1 MQAQQ
6 TRDESNTT
14 PENAKNS
21 EKTENAEPTT
31 QELLTRIERFE
42 TINEQLHD
50 EIETIHEQ
58 QREDRHAL
66 ARENHELRS
75 SHDQLKERVDEA
87 ETERDELQNE
97 LERAEDSRGHIIG
110 DIVDVEEQ
118 LDNFEGDSLGGKTED
133 AADETTAQHLEMT
146 PIERISIMDA
156 EDTGIDMTPSIERA
170 VSIFDHWK
178 EWSKKTPKGRV
189 VKDELKTLLRTAT
202 GEKLAWRQVYRAAEA
217 LEELSK
223 GDIQFIHHN
232 KHGKML
238 IEPNPVKSGHCQSSS
253 AATT

>member
-1 MQAQQ
+1 MHASSGTTAAQ
-6 TRDESNTT
+6 SG
-14 PENAKNS
+14 
-21 EKTENAEPTT
+21 
-31 QELLTRIERFE
+31 
-42 TINEQLHD
+42 EQLFERIVALEERVSELEAD
-50 EIETIHEQ
+50 
-58 QREDRHAL
+58 RERHQEELHAV

-75 SHDQLKERVDEA
+75 SHDQLKERVDES
-87 ETERDELQNE
+87 ETERNKLQSE
-97 LERAEDSRGHIIG
+97 MERAEASRGHIIG
-110 DIVDVEEQ
+110 DIVDVEDQ
-118 LDNFEGDSLGGKTED
+118 LDNFEAGSLGGENED
-133 AADETTAQHLEMT
+133 AADGTSAQHLEMT

-189 VKDELKTLLRTAT
+189 VKDELKSLLRTAT

-232 KHGKML
+232 KHGKMV
-238 IEPNPVKSGHCQSSS
+238 IEPNPARSGHCQSSS